1 MSDTDITV
9 TISDATDINLT
20 LDDVGLAGSSGSS
33 GSSGTSGSCGVS
45 GSSGTSGVSGSSGSS
60 GSSGTSPIGTS
71 GTSGTSGSSGTSGGT
86 GSSGSSGSHGT
97 SGTSGS
103 SGSSGGTGSSGSS
116 GSHGT
121 SGTSGSSG
129 SSGSSGL
136 GSSGTSGSSPVFPWG
151 TDGTFNSLRITG
163 SQTNGTVG
171 YVVNLYWGTGATI
184 GTSGIPL
191 GSIYIQTGTASSSD
205 YAGTASKAT
214 SAGYAGTSGTAPL
227 GVLPYGNF
235 SSLTSQFA
243 TAATV
248 AYPVILEYDDVKNGL
263 THSTAG
269 TASADVQIDIA
280 GTYLIT
286 FSAVA
291 KTNAPNDILD
301 IWLRVNGADVPR
313 SNTVSKFI
321 GTGNERIVTV
331 AYIYTFTAG
340 QKFTLMYWGN
350 AAGVQ
355 MVATGTA
362 GTPARPASPSIIVTV
377 NKISD

>member
-1 MSDTDITV
+1 MDYYKNQIVKNRYGAIYLCGTSHQ
-9 TISDATDINLT
+9 S
-20 LDDVGLAGSSGSS
+20 LDDNEPGVGTYSTLYWSLWTTS
-33 GSSGTSGSCGVS
+33 GSSGTSG
-45 GSSGTSGVSGSSGSS
+45 
-60 GSSGTSPIGTS
+60 I
-71 GTSGTSGSSGTSGGT
+71 SGSSGTSGGT

-97 SGTSGS
+97 SGTSG
-103 SGSSGGTGSSGSS
+103 
-116 GSHGT
+116 T
-121 SGTSGSSG
+121 S
-129 SSGSSGL
+129 
-136 GSSGTSGSSPVFPWG
+136 PIFPWG
-151 TDGTFNSLRITG
+151 TDGTFNSLRVTG
-163 SQTNGTVG
+163 NQTSGTTG
-171 YVVNLYWGTGATI
+171 YLVNTYWGTSAAM
-184 GTSGIPL
+184 GTTGIPL

-205 YAGTASKAT
+205 YAGTAAKAT

-243 TAATV
+243 TAATI

-291 KTNAPNDILD
+291 KTDTPNDTLN
-301 IWLRVNGADVPR
+301 IWLRVDGADVPR
-313 SNTVSKFI
+313 SNTVSKFV

-331 AYIYTFTAG
+331 TYIYTFTAG

-362 GTPARPASPSIIVTV
+362 GTPARPASPSIIVAV
-377 NKISD
+377 SKISD